1 MNGMDS
7 IDLNADL
14 GEGAPGEAELFAT
27 GITSVNI
34 ACGAHAGDEA
44 AMRAVCRAARLRGV
58 SVGAHPGYAD
68 RANFGRCPV
77 LLPADGLRDLLE
89 RQVAVLAGVAAA
101 EGVELAHL
109 KPHGALYHFLNH
121 DESAARVCVDVA
133 RAFGDGGLALFG
145 PPVGALGAAARAA
158 GVDFVAEG
166 FIDRGYREDG
176 TLIPRGEPGALI
188 HDQKE
193 ALAQALRLTRSGGVQ
208 TLCVH
213 GDGPAAARLLGA
225 VRAGLALAGFSF
237 SAPGRRWG
245 RGVDVPGSGRG
256 PGRRRP

>member
-44 AMRAVCRAARLRGV
+44 AMRAVCRAARVRGV
-58 SVGAHPGYAD
+58 SVGAHPLRRPGEF
-68 RANFGRCPV
+68 RAVPV

-133 RAFGDGGLALFG
+133 RAFGDGGWRFS
-145 PPVGALGAAARAA
+145 
-158 GVDFVAEG
+158 
-166 FIDRGYREDG
+166 
-176 TLIPRGEPGALI
+176 
-188 HDQKE
+188 
-193 ALAQALRLTRSGGVQ
+193 ALR
-208 TLCVH
+208 
-213 GDGPAAARLLGA
+213 
-225 VRAGLALAGFSF
+225 
-237 SAPGRRWG
+237 
-245 RGVDVPGSGRG
+245 
-256 PGRRRP
+256 